1 MKTIQQ
7 KQKNWYNLFNIE
19 RTINKYNEYSL
30 QVAYISM
37 RQNLEPYFWSTT
49 CFYLY
54 LFLFAV
60 IKNLHVKGEMKTRR
74 FKIC

>member
-37 RQNLEPYFWSTT
+37 RQNLEPYFWSTI

-60 IKNLHVKGEMKTRR
+60 IKNLHVKGEMKTQR